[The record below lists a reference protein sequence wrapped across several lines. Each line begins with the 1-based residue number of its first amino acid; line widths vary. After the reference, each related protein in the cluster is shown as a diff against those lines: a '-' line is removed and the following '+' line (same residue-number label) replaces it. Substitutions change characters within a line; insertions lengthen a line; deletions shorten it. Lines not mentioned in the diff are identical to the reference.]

1 MSGDGFLTNVEFL
14 QPIVALIEKNTRVS
28 GMLGAIVTPFLI
40 LIAFELLG
48 KKEDPGWARA
58 QNAKRVFHEQ
68 PVVEVDTMPGKMVAI
83 SLGAIALL
91 MGLLAI
97 FYQQEAGILALVSIV
112 LFAIGGTLYV
122 FLHQADKSRRTSV
135 LIDK

>member
-1 MSGDGFLTNVEFL
+1 
-14 QPIVALIEKNTRVS
+14 
-28 GMLGAIVTPFLI
+28 MLAAIVTPFLI

-48 KKEDPGWARA
+48 KNVDPGWARA
-58 QNAKRVFHEQ
+58 QIAKRAFHEQ

-97 FYQQEAGILALVSIV
+97 FYRQEAGILASVSIV
-112 LFAIGGTLYV
+112 LIAIGGTLYV
-122 FLHQADKSRRTSV
+122 FLRRSDKSRRTN
-135 LIDK
+135 